1 MTERTENR
9 GYHLPRKGKAD
20 WHTPLNENFE
30 GIDADVQAALDE
42 ADGLSPGDLDG
53 EDISPESV
61 ETDVSRGQEGSIT
74 WNVPSDYPTVSD
86 AFDAVDR
93 MRLPVGIS
101 LDIVIESGHDLR
113 TFVSRSQSDYRNVR
127 IRSEGDVV
135 GLSPDFGGRNVFQFS
150 DHCAAPRIS
159 ILLDGEVD
167 GEKHPSLGFR
177 LSEASTMTIDEGCGA
192 INCDGGIYA
201 MFGSV
206 VNGFRSVFS
215 SHRRRGVNVTNGSSG
230 YFQEA
235 RVDDCGDFGARIGEA
250 RCQVHFADARGC
262 GTGVWANQGALVGAA
277 GVDVSGSGTG
287 INVHRGVVINARA
300 ARIDDCS
307 TGVIARESLVNLD
320 GARSGGCGKFLD
332 SQRASTVSCHG
343 VTVNGTADEAIRA
356 TRGSAVHFEGAI
368 ENAGGSGILA
378 RGGSRVNAEG
388 RILDSDGWD
397 VEVQDGSIVHAR
409 GGPGGLRTTSSGQY
423 PAFEDLNVEP
433 NEVTGRGIVFTD
445 V

>member
-1 MTERTENR
+1 MTEKTENR
-9 GYHLPRKGKAD
+9 GYHLPGKGATD
-20 WHTPLNENFE
+20 WHVSLNENFE
-30 GIDADVQAALDE
+30 GIDADVQAALDG
-42 ADGLSPGDLDG
+42 AGGFSPGDLDG
-53 EDISPESV
+53 EEIGPGSV
-61 ETDVSRGQEGSIT
+61 ETDVSRGREGSIT
-74 WNVPSDYPTVSD
+74 WRVPSDYPTVSD

-93 MRLPVGIS
+93 LRLPIGVS
-101 LDIVIESGHDLR
+101 LDILIESGHDLQ
-113 TFVSRSQSDYRNVR
+113 TFVSKSQSNYRNVR
-127 IRSEGDVV
+127 IRSEDDVV
-135 GLSPDFGGRNVFQFS
+135 GLSADFGGRNVFQFS

-177 LSEASTMTIDEGCGA
+177 ISEASTMTIDEGCGA

-215 SHRRRGVNVTNGSSG
+215 NHRRRGINVTNGSSG

-235 RVDDCGDFGARIGEA
+235 NVSDCGDFGARIGEA
-250 RCQVHFADARGC
+250 RCQVHFVDARDC
-262 GTGVWANQGALVGAA
+262 GTGVWANQGSLVGAA
-277 GVDVSGSGTG
+277 EVDVSGSGTG
-287 INVHRGVVINARA
+287 INVHRGVLINARGA
-300 ARIDDCS
+300 TVSDCS
-307 TGVIARESLVNLD
+307 TGVVARESLVNLD
-320 GARSGGCGKFLD
+320 GARSEGCGRFLD

-343 VTVNGTADEAIRA
+343 VNVSDTDDEGIRA
-356 TRGSAVHFEGAI
+356 TRGSTVHFDGAI

-388 RILDSDGWD
+388 RILDSDDWD
-397 VEVQDGSIVHAR
+397 VEVQSGSIVHAR

-423 PAFEDLNVEP
+423 PAFEDLSVDP
-433 NEVTGRGIVFTD
+433 NDVTGRGIIFTD